1 MPTPVQPPAQPPV
14 QPPVPQT
21 IRLSIGSRYENIEL
35 VQAVLY
41 EALKTLPINEDSGYW
56 MGIAL
61 REAVTNAIKHGNA
74 LDPEKKVHVRLAV
87 GSGALEI
94 TVEDEGKGF
103 DPAAVEDPLAP
114 DNLLKTEGRG
124 IFYMRKFM
132 DKIEYDF
139 GAGGGTKVRLHKKF
153 GGPGSGAEEDQGGA
167 E

>member
-1 MPTPVQPPAQPPV
+1 MSAPVR
-14 QPPVPQT
+14 QT
-21 IRLSIGSRYENIEL
+21 IRLRVGSRYENIEL
-35 VQAVLY
+35 VQAVLD
-41 EALKTLPINEDSGYW
+41 EALEPLEVDEESSYW

-74 LDPEKKVHVRLAV
+74 LDAEKKVEV
-87 GSGALEI
+87 ALEVSADGIEI
-94 TVEDEGKGF
+94 TVEDEGSGF

-153 GGPGSGAEEDQGGA
+153 GGPCAGAEGDQGGA

>member
-1 MPTPVQPPAQPPV
+1 MSAPVR
-14 QPPVPQT
+14 QT
-21 IRLSIGSRYENIEL
+21 IRLSVGSRYENIEL
-35 VQAVLY
+35 VQAVLD
-41 EALKTLPINEDSGYW
+41 ETLEPLEVDEESSYW

-61 REAVTNAIKHGNA
+61 REALTNAMKHGNA
-74 LDPEKKVHVRLAV
+74 LDPEKKVEVVLEV
-87 GSGALEI
+87 SEDGVEI
-94 TVEDEGKGF
+94 TVEDEGGGF

-153 GGPGSGAEEDQGGA
+153 GGSSVGAEGDQGGA

>member
-1 MPTPVQPPAQPPV
+1 MSATVR
-14 QPPVPQT
+14 QT
-21 IRLSIGSRYENIEL
+21 IRLSVGSRYENIEL
-35 VQAVLY
+35 VQAVLD
-41 EALKTLPINEDSGYW
+41 ETLEPLEVDEESSYW
-56 MGIAL
+56 MGIVL
-61 REAVTNAIKHGNA
+61 REALTNAMKHGNA
-74 LDPEKKVHVRLAV
+74 LDPEKKVEVVLEV
-87 GSGALEI
+87 SEDGVEI
-94 TVEDEGKGF
+94 TVEDEGGGF

-153 GGPGSGAEEDQGGA
+153 GGSSVGAEGDQGGA

>member
-1 MPTPVQPPAQPPV
+1 MSAPVR
-14 QPPVPQT
+14 QT
-21 IRLSIGSRYENIEL
+21 IRLRVGSRYENIEL
-35 VQAVLY
+35 VQAVLD
-41 EALKTLPINEDSGYW
+41 EALEPLEVDEESSYW

-61 REAVTNAIKHGNA
+61 REAVTNAIKHGNV
-74 LDPEKKVHVRLAV
+74 LDAEKKVEV
-87 GSGALEI
+87 ALEVSADGIEI
-94 TVEDEGKGF
+94 TVEDEGSGF

-153 GGPGSGAEEDQGGA
+153 GGPCAAAEGDQGGA

>member
-1 MPTPVQPPAQPPV
+1 MSAPVR
-14 QPPVPQT
+14 QT
-21 IRLSIGSRYENIEL
+21 IRLTVGSRYENIEL
-35 VQAVLY
+35 VQAVLD
-41 EALKTLPINEDSGYW
+41 EALEPLEVDEESSYW

-61 REAVTNAIKHGNA
+61 REALTNAMKHGNA
-74 LDPEKKVHVRLAV
+74 LDPEKKVEVALKMSADAV
-87 GSGALEI
+87 DI
-94 TVEDEGKGF
+94 TVEDEGSGF
-103 DPAAVEDPLAP
+103 DPAAVADPLAP

-153 GGPGSGAEEDQGGA
+153 GDACADAEGDQGGA

>member
-1 MPTPVQPPAQPPV
+1 MSS
-14 QPPVPQT
+14 PVPQT
-21 IRLSIGSRYENIEL
+21 IRLRVGSRYENIEL
-35 VQAVLY
+35 VQAVLD
-41 EALKTLPINEDSGYW
+41 EVIEPLEIDEESSYW

-61 REAVTNAIKHGNA
+61 REALTNAMKHGNK
-74 LDPEKKVHVRLAV
+74 LNPEKRVEV
-87 GSGALEI
+87 GLEVTADAI
-94 TVEDEGKGF
+94 DIVVQDEGSGF

-114 DNLLKTEGRG
+114 DNLLKTQGRG

-153 GGPGSGAEEDQGGA
+153 GGPSVDVEGDQGGA

>member
-1 MPTPVQPPAQPPV
+1 MTAPVQPPAPR
-14 QPPVPQT
+14 T
-21 IRLSIGSRYENIEL
+21 IRLSIGSRYENVEL
-35 VQAVLY
+35 VQAVLD
-41 EALKTLPINEDSGYW
+41 EALKTLPIDEDGGYW

-74 LDPEKKVHVRLAV
+74 LDPEKKVHVCLAV
-87 GSGALEI
+87 GAGALEI

-103 DPAAVEDPLAP
+103 DPAAVADPLAP

-153 GGPGSGAEEDQGGA
+153 GGPGSGAERDQGEA

>member
-1 MPTPVQPPAQPPV
+1 MSS
-14 QPPVPQT
+14 PVPQT
-21 IRLSIGSRYENIEL
+21 IQLRVGSRYENIEL
-35 VQAVLY
+35 VQAVLD
-41 EALKTLPINEDSGYW
+41 EVLEPLEIDEESSYW

-61 REAVTNAIKHGNA
+61 REALTNAMKHGNE
-74 LDPEKKVHVRLAV
+74 LNPEKRVEV
-87 GSGALEI
+87 GLEVTADAI
-94 TVEDEGKGF
+94 DIVVQDEGSGF

-114 DNLLKTEGRG
+114 DNLLKTQGRG

-153 GGPGSGAEEDQGGA
+153 GGPSVDVEGDQGGA

>member
-1 MPTPVQPPAQPPV
+1 MSS
-14 QPPVPQT
+14 PVPQT
-21 IRLSIGSRYENIEL
+21 IRLRVGSRYENIEL
-35 VQAVLY
+35 VQAVLD
-41 EALKTLPINEDSGYW
+41 EVLAPLEIDEESSYW

-61 REAVTNAIKHGNA
+61 REALTNAMKHGNK
-74 LDPEKKVHVRLAV
+74 LNPEKRVEV
-87 GSGALEI
+87 GLEVSADAI
-94 TVEDEGKGF
+94 DIVVQDEGGGF

-114 DNLLKTEGRG
+114 DNLLKTQGRG

-153 GGPGSGAEEDQGGA
+153 GGPSVGAEGDQGGA

>member
-1 MPTPVQPPAQPPV
+1 MSAPVR
-14 QPPVPQT
+14 QT
-21 IRLSIGSRYENIEL
+21 IRLTVGSRYENIEL
-35 VQAVLY
+35 VQAVLD
-41 EALKTLPINEDSGYW
+41 EALEPLEVDEESSYW

-61 REAVTNAIKHGNA
+61 REALTNAMKHGNA
-74 LDPEKKVHVRLAV
+74 LDPEKKVEVALKMSADAV
-87 GSGALEI
+87 DI
-94 TVEDEGKGF
+94 TVEDEGSGF
-103 DPAAVEDPLAP
+103 DPAAVADPLAP

-153 GGPGSGAEEDQGGA
+153 GDPCAGAEGDQGGA

>member
-1 MPTPVQPPAQPPV
+1 MSAPVR
-14 QPPVPQT
+14 QT
-21 IRLSIGSRYENIEL
+21 IRLRIGSRYENIEL
-35 VQAVLY
+35 VRAVLD
-41 EALKTLPINEDSGYW
+41 EALEPLEVDEESSYW

-61 REAVTNAIKHGNA
+61 REALTNAIKHGNA
-74 LDPEKKVHVRLAV
+74 LDAEKKVEV
-87 GSGALEI
+87 ALEVGADEIMI
-94 TVEDEGKGF
+94 TVEDEGSGF

-153 GGPGSGAEEDQGGA
+153 GAPCAGAAGDQGGA